1 MGEGQ
6 REPGTWDSGERSAQG
21 LRTAPGNRTKPGKR
35 ERMFTS
41 RRIKLRAAGGLT
53 GEAGRRQQAP
63 QREAG
68 WV

>member
-1 MGEGQ
+1 MRDRGNRGL
-6 REPGTWDSGERSAQG
+6 GTQGGRSVQDR
-21 LRTAPGNRTKPGKR
+21 RTAPGNRTKPGKR

-41 RRIKLRAAGGLT
+41 RGIKLCAARGLT

>member
-6 REPGTWDSGERSAQG
+6 RELGTWGSGGRSAQG

-35 ERMFTS
+35 EHMFTS
-41 RRIKLRAAGGLT
+41 GGIKLRAARGLT
-53 GEAGRRQQAP
+53 REAGRRQQAP